1 MKYKFFLFLIIF
13 NYLSYSSPMA
23 YIYHGPETA
32 NDKRY
37 EFEWTLLKEALEIT
51 RSSYGNYVLK
61 PSKYQMNGLR
71 RDLELEK
78 DSGILTVIL
87 GIGTEEREKNLLPVR
102 IPLDKGLLG
111 YRIFII
117 NKANQSNFLQIN
129 TLKDLQKYKVGQQ
142 LGWGDIEVWKANG
155 FKVETVNNYEGL
167 FNVLLSGR
175 YDIFPR
181 GILEAENE
189 INSRKAKM
197 PDLAIEKKLMVY
209 YPWPR
214 YFFFSKSNEGRKLAE
229 RVEKGLMKLIETG
242 KYEKIFQQYN
252 GDIIKKIS
260 LEKRKIIELKNPLL
274 SDKTPLDNKKLW
286 YKF

>member
-1 MKYKFFLFLIIF
+1 MKLIETGKYEKIF
-13 NYLSYSSPMA
+13 QQYNGDIIKKISLEKRKIIELKNPLLS
-23 YIYHGPETA
+23 
-32 NDKRY
+32 DK
-37 EFEWTLLKEALEIT
+37 TPLDNK
-51 RSSYGNYVLK
+51 
-61 PSKYQMNGLR
+61 
-71 RDLELEK
+71 K

-214 YFFFSKSNEGRKLAE
+214 YFFYRDWETDRKSTRLNSSHSGESRMPSSA
-229 RVEKGLMKLIETG
+229 
-242 KYEKIFQQYN
+242 
-252 GDIIKKIS
+252 
-260 LEKRKIIELKNPLL
+260 
-274 SDKTPLDNKKLW
+274 
-286 YKF
+286 